1 MFINQR
7 PYDRICHTH
16 GGSTRLTQAL
26 AKLPVSLVYNP
37 SFYRINTALVTIPLL
52 VPGLLYTCCI
62 EVESIE
68 ETGAAD
74 RIKILV
80 NTGRSAVPSISA
92 IVEMPM
98 SELWE

>member
-1 MFINQR
+1 
-7 PYDRICHTH
+7 
-16 GGSTRLTQAL
+16 LTQAL

-80 NTGRSAVPSISA
+80 NSGRSAVPSISA